1 MNKKLKLLLLQS
13 IVANNLCDFEAFC
26 ENVLSTDGKEV
37 FTKKFN
43 ACKNREDIENLVS
56 EYI

>member
-1 MNKKLKLLLLQS
+1 MTKKLKLILLQS
-13 IVANNLCDFEAFC
+13 IVANNLCDLETFC
-26 ENVLSTDGKEV
+26 ENVLSTDGKDV

-43 ACKNREDIENLVS
+43 ACKNREELENLVN

>member
-13 IVANNLCDFEAFC
+13 IVANNLCDLEVFC

-37 FTKKFN
+37 FTEKFN
-43 ACKNREDIENLVS
+43 ACKNREDIENLVN